1 VYSVEGRLA
10 IEKRNY
16 SSADLWSHIATRFDG
31 PQTHYDDNDQRVSN
45 VWFQVTRYSSFN
57 QYVVPYWFC
66 VIIPAAIAVAPWFRC
81 RFSLRTLL
89 ITMMLIA
96 VVLGLIVWLSKE

>member
-45 VWFQVTRYSSFN
+45 VWFQVMRYSSFN
-57 QYVVPYWFC
+57 
-66 VIIPAAIAVAPWFRC
+66 
-81 RFSLRTLL
+81 
-89 ITMMLIA
+89 
-96 VVLGLIVWLSKE
+96 